1 MTSAVFPEISAPV
14 LPEAALSRP
23 LSGASARAIPPDP
36 AIDKMRL
43 RDLGEL
49 LAPAVSEAIAR
60 TTRQRRFTP

>member
-1 MTSAVFPEISAPV
+1 MTSAVFPEISAPD

-23 LSGASARAIPPDP
+23 LSGASTRTVSQDP
-36 AIDKMRL
+36 AVDEMRL

-49 LAPAVSEAIAR
+49 LAPAVSAAIAR

>member
-1 MTSAVFPEISAPV
+1 MTSTAFPEISAPT

-23 LSGASARAIPPDP
+23 LSGASARAVPPDP
-36 AIDKMRL
+36 VVDETRL

>member
-1 MTSAVFPEISAPV
+1 MTSAVFPEISAPA

-23 LSGASARAIPPDP
+23 LSGASARTISQDP
-36 AIDKMRL
+36 AVEALRL